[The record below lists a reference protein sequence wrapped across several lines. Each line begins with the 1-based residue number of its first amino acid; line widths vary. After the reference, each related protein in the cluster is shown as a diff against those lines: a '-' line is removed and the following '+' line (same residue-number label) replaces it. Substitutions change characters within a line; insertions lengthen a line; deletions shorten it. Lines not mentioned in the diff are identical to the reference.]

1 MTLMSTSG
9 ARVVNAV
16 LTSVARGYRN
26 DNYVGM
32 SLFPYTPV
40 GQRGGKI
47 ITFDKSAWRQYNLAR
62 APGSQLKRVSVGY
75 AGSDYALAQHALEGQ
90 VPIEIEEEAAR
101 GPGIDMASTQ
111 IMTTQDIIDLRLE
124 IAQATLA
131 TTAGNYGSGNKVT
144 LSGTSQWSDYT
155 NSDPIGDVDTGIEA
169 IRATT
174 GMRPNTMVVGPKVW
188 KILKRHP
195 KLVDAA
201 ILNGVISI
209 GGGNAQSRLTKD
221 QMAQLFEVETFL
233 VGDAIML
240 DASDAAVDVWGKY
253 VVLAYTRTATL
264 AARGTPSYGYTYR
277 LTGYPL
283 VENGYYENQ
292 TRSWIYPV
300 IDEVAPVIAG
310 AEAGYL
316 ISAAVA

>member
-1 MTLMSTSG
+1 MPQLTPG
-9 ARVVNAV
+9 AARVVDPV
-16 LTSVARGYRN
+16 LSTVARGYRN
-26 DNYVGM
+26 DSFVGM
-32 SLFPYTPV
+32 ALFPPV
-40 GQRGGKI
+40 VVGARGGTI

-62 APGSQLKRVSVGY
+62 SPGSNISRINVGFS
-75 AGSDYALAQHALEGQ
+75 GGKFSLTQQALEG
-90 VPIEIEEEAAR
+90 VLPVEIDEEANVV
-101 GPGIDMASTQ
+101 PGIDMSSTTVL
-111 IMTTQDIIDLRLE
+111 TTKDIIDLRLE
-124 IAQATLA
+124 IEQATLA
-131 TTAGNYGSGNKVT
+131 TTAANYPVGNKVT

-155 NSDPIGDVDTGIEA
+155 NSDPIGDVDAAIEA

-174 GMRPNTMVVGPKVW
+174 GQRPNTVVVGPKVW

-209 GGGNAQSRLTKD
+209 VGGNSQPRLTKE
-221 QMAQLFEVETFL
+221 QMAAIFDVETFL
-233 VGDAIML
+233 VGDAIAL
-240 DASDAAVDVWGKY
+240 DGSDTNVDVWGKN
-253 VVLAYTRTATL
+253 VVVAYTRTATL

-277 LTGYPL
+277 LRNYP
-283 VENGYYENQ
+283 VADQPYYEKN
-292 TRSWIYPV
+292 TRSWIFPI

>member
-1 MTLMSTSG
+1 MTQMTTG
-9 ARVVNAV
+9 AARVVDPV
-16 LTSVARGYRN
+16 LSTVARGYRN
-26 DNYVGM
+26 QNYVG
-32 SLFPYTPV
+32 SALFPYVPV
-40 GQRGGKI
+40 GARGGKI

-62 APGSQLKRVSVGY
+62 APGSAIKRINVGFSG
-75 AGSDYALAQHALEGQ
+75 APFALAQHALEGQ
-90 VPIEIEEEAAR
+90 LPIEIEEEANVV
-101 GPGIDMASTQ
+101 PGIDMASTTV
-111 IMTTQDIIDLRLE
+111 MTTQDIIDLRLE

-131 TTAGNYGSGNKVT
+131 TTAANYGASNKVT

-155 NSDPIGDVDTGIEA
+155 NSDPIGDVDTAIEA

-174 GMRPNTMVVGPKVW
+174 GMRPNIMVIGPKVW

-201 ILNGVISI
+201 ILQGVINI
-209 GGGNAQSRLTKD
+209 GGGAATPRLTKA
-221 QMAQLFEVETFL
+221 QMAQIFDVEEFY
-233 VGDAIML
+233 VGDAIAL
-240 DASDAAVDVWGKY
+240 DASDANTDVWGKN
-253 VVLAYTRTATL
+253 VTIAYTRIATL

-277 LTGYPL
+277 LRNYPM
-283 VENGYYENQ
+283 VEQPYYEKN
-292 TRSWIYPV
+292 TRSWIYPI